1 MPGTGTWPVGTV
13 AWVLT
18 DADIAYVRA
27 NFVPLDRLAG
37 ERGASLAD
45 VRALVQAEG
54 LPRPSYVL
62 EDGTEMV
69 PADYFALADEAG
81 GVANLREA
89 FATRYTRAAAAET
102 APLDAAEEEWRAYLS
117 GEYGVCLRHVT
128 PETIVRKSVLMH
140 EIEGLLAEP
149 RPADERWQAALR
161 RGVEELDELERPF
174 APHYDRARF
183 GGPSSRDRLITA
195 VREAYPAVFAEP
207 ASVRAS

>member
-1 MPGTGTWPVGTV
+1 VGTV
-13 AWVLT
+13 ATVLT
-18 DADIAYVRA
+18 EADVAYIRA

-37 ERGASLAD
+37 ERGESLAD
-45 VRALVQAEG
+45 VRALAQQGG

-89 FATRYTRAAAAET
+89 FAERYVRAAAAER
-102 APLDAAEEEWRAYLS
+102 APLATAEQEWRAYLS

-128 PETIVRKSVLMH
+128 PETIVRKSTLMH
-140 EIEGLLAEP
+140 EIEGLLAEA
-149 RPADERWQAALR
+149 RPADEPWQASLR
-161 RGVEELDELERPF
+161 RAVDDLDELERPF

-183 GGPSSRDRLITA
+183 GAPSSRDKLITA
-195 VREAYPAVFAEP
+195 VRKTYPAVFAEP
-207 ASVRAS
+207 APVRAS